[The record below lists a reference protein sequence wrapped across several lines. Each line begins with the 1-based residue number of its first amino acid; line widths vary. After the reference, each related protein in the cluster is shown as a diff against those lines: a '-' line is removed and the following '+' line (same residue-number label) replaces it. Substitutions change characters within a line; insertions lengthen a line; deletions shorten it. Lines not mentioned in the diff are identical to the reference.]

1 MKKISIPALV
11 GLSIGLA
18 CIFGSIFLFS
28 NLQLFMSASAAVIT
42 FGGTFGTIVLAF
54 PMNRLKTLP
63 SVIKKG
69 FQTEKF
75 DLEKDI
81 ETIVSLNDIVKRK
94 GLLALESATELYA
107 ENLFLQRGITLMLD
121 GVDEEDLRSALET
134 ETYFM
139 QQRHQ
144 KGVAMLEMISTMAPA
159 FGLLGTYLGMIP
171 MLSSMD
177 DPTTLGPLMALQL
190 LTSLYGSFLANVI
203 FTPLARRLK
212 TMSGDEVMRRELLIE
227 GLVGILLRKNP
238 RLIREQLNCFIRTK
252 QQQSN
257 KRGKK
262 EQQPKVVNS
271 EKAA

>member
-1 MKKISIPALV
+1 M
-11 GLSIGLA
+11 
-18 CIFGSIFLFS
+18 
-28 NLQLFMSASAAVIT
+28 QTFMNASAAVIT

-69 FQTEKF
+69 FTAESF
-75 DLEKDI
+75 NLEKDI

-94 GLLALESATELYA
+94 GLLALESATDLYA
-107 ENLFLQRGITLMLD
+107 DNLFLQRGITLMLD

-139 QQRHQ
+139 QKRHQ
-144 KGVAMLEMISTMAPA
+144 TGISMLEMISTMGPA

-171 MLSSMD
+171 MLKSMD
-177 DPTTLGPLMALQL
+177 DPSTLGPLMAVQL

-203 FTPLARRLK
+203 FTPLAKRLK
-212 TMSGDEVMRRELLIE
+212 TMDSDEVMRRELLIE

-238 RLIREQLNCFIRTK
+238 RLIREQLNCFVRTR
-252 QQQSN
+252 QDQAS

-262 EQQPKVVNS
+262 EQQPKAVNS